1 MANLFYWKEEFW
13 RLKQNNQNKAD
24 VFPTRMN
31 KKEIFVICHNIRSRH
46 NVGSIFRTADAA
58 GVSKIFLCGITPAP
72 PHPNIE
78 KVSLGAENFVAW
90 EKRKETWRV
99 MDELKK
105 EGVEIISLEQ
115 AKGAVYLNDL
125 KSVKKSVAL
134 ILGEEVNGLP
144 KSILKRSDKIVQIPM
159 RGKKESLNVSVAFGV
174 AIYKLAEILYTE
186 K

>member
-1 MANLFYWKEEFW
+1 MPNIY
-13 RLKQNNQNKAD
+13 
-24 VFPTRMN
+24 
-31 KKEIFVICHNIRSRH
+31 VICHNIRSRH

-72 PHPNIE
+72 PHSNIE
-78 KVSLGAENFVAW
+78 KVSLGAEKLVAW

-99 MDELKK
+99 IDELKK

-115 AKGAVYLNDL
+115 AKGTVSLNDL

-134 ILGEEVNGLP
+134 ILGEEVRGLP
-144 KSILKRSDKIVQIPM
+144 KTILDRSDKIVQIPM
-159 RGKKESLNVSVAFGV
+159 YGKKESLNVSVAFGV

>member
-1 MANLFYWKEEFW
+1 
-13 RLKQNNQNKAD
+13 
-24 VFPTRMN
+24 MN

-90 EKRKETWRV
+90 EKCKETWRV

-105 EGVEIISLEQ
+105 EGVENIFFEQ
-115 AKGAVYLNDL
+115 AKGAVSLNDL
-125 KSVKKSVAL
+125 KFVKKSVAL
-134 ILGEEVNGLP
+134 ILGEEVRGLP
-144 KSILKRSDKIVQIPM
+144 KTILDRSDKIIQIPM
-159 RGKKESLNVSVAFGV
+159 RGKKESLNVSVAFGIAV
-174 AIYKLAEILYTE
+174 YLLYLN
-186 K
+186 

>member
-1 MANLFYWKEEFW
+1 MPK
-13 RLKQNNQNKAD
+13 
-24 VFPTRMN
+24 
-31 KKEIFVICHNIRSRH
+31 IFVICHNIRSRH
-46 NVGSIFRTADAA
+46 NVGSIYRTADAA
-58 GVSKIFLCGITPAP
+58 GVSKIFLCGITPTP

-78 KVSLGAENFVAW
+78 KVSLGAEKFVKW

-99 MDELKK
+99 INKLKK
-105 EGVEIISLEQ
+105 EGAEIVSLEQ
-115 AKGAVYLNDL
+115 TKGAVYLNNL

-144 KSILKRSDKIVQIPM
+144 KTILKRSDKIIQIPM

-174 AIYKLAEILYTE
+174 AVYKLAEILYTE

>member
-1 MANLFYWKEEFW
+1 MPNIY
-13 RLKQNNQNKAD
+13 
-24 VFPTRMN
+24 
-31 KKEIFVICHNIRSRH
+31 VICHNIRSRH

-90 EKRKETWRV
+90 EKCKETWRII
-99 MDELKK
+99 DKLKK
-105 EGVEIISLEQ
+105 EGAEIVSLEQ
-115 AKGAVYLNDL
+115 AKGAGSLNEF
-125 KSVKKSVAL
+125 KPVKKPMAL

-144 KSILKRSDKIVQIPM
+144 KTILKRSDKIIQIPM
-159 RGKKESLNVSVAFGV
+159 CGKKESLNVSVAFGV
-174 AIYKLAEILYTE
+174 AVYKLAEILYTG

>member
-1 MANLFYWKEEFW
+1 MPKTY
-13 RLKQNNQNKAD
+13 
-24 VFPTRMN
+24 
-31 KKEIFVICHNIRSRH
+31 VICHNIRSRH

-99 MDELKK
+99 INKLKK
-105 EGVEIISLEQ
+105 EGAEIVSLEQ
-115 AKGAVYLNDL
+115 AKGAVSLNDL

-134 ILGEEVNGLP
+134 ILGEEVKGLP
-144 KSILKRSDKIVQIPM
+144 KSILKRSDKIIQIPM
-159 RGKKESLNVSVAFGV
+159 RGKKESLNVSVAFGIAV
-174 AIYKLAEILYTE
+174 YLLHCNQFFPTMAGE
-186 K
+186 KRSHRICVGV